1 MTPPPRP
8 FRLVHRAFDA
18 FEFDPAKSDEVFELR
33 GFDLA
38 YARRVFP
45 GYVLEREDTREDY
58 GEPRFR
64 VIGEVLQDILVVI
77 YTPRGSTCRLIT
89 AWEAE
94 SWELDLWYERF
105 S

>member
-1 MTPPPRP
+1 MTPLPRP
-8 FRLVHRAFDA
+8 FRLVYRAFDA

-45 GYVLEREDTREDY
+45 GYVLEREDTREGY

-64 VIGEVLQDILVVI
+64 VIGEVLQDILVMI
-77 YTPRGSTCRLIT
+77 YTPRGRTCRLIT

-94 SWELDLWYERF
+94 SWELDLWYERC